1 MAARASAAA
10 QHEPPQRT
18 RPPEPLRRLG
28 QVAAPVALLA
38 AAGSLVWTRMPHR
51 SRTKALAE
59 ADLELSGE
67 MKDALE
73 ILVAEASAAEPPP
86 RRGERRP
93 DAPERPGPL
102 PRELPHPP
110 RPPERPERGR
120 AQPPAPDAETEAP
133 APRAAAA
140 ERAASAALSTQAL
153 PCSQF
158 DFVVSTSL
166 DLPRCHVRSVRA
178 EVNATHRGPAPM
190 VPVSSLPDKVLVR
203 RAACGEP
210 AEQMEMLQRVR
221 QRTAQPRRFA
231 ICHFGLTRSISYTI
245 GSVRANVYA
254 PLAREGIP
262 FSVFFHTYDV
272 SRVESSQAGRTQE
285 VIDWRRDV
293 GTLFNFS
300 SFQHRYNAEDRPRG
314 FLQVDTQ
321 YGFDSTFNWKLSF
334 KIHKFG
340 DRDPAARLMKK
351 VDTRDNRAPAS
362 SWFINAMRLLFS
374 VKRVTALW
382 QHHQSMA
389 NESFRAVLYVRQD
402 MVWLA
407 PFPPA
412 VVDHFR
418 TWNGPDRIYLPAWV
432 NWMCSSQ
439 DDTLQIC
446 MGNDRAAIGTPRAM
460 LRFGNRLD
468 YALAMCTHT
477 RRGLQSEAIVAWPL
491 GQYSDPQRSLPRVPV
506 IRYVD
511 SHKHGGCLDVGIG
524 VESTF
529 STHVASWMNPG
540 MRDKPKNPILAG
552 AYGVRAR
559 ATELYLGQYETSAI
573 LGWFYYSRERG
584 PDCGGLRASL
594 LRATRP
600 LRKFVCITQRRWCT
614 DECMSQAPGIEHW
627 IDHPPQDSGFHFLP
641 PGLKWEQLVRA
652 GHAARF
658 DRDADGGLRT
668 CGLSVDPYMSPQY
681 NKCLCVAKPAHDN
694 FTTGVPA
701 ATAELPGRPPCILPA
716 PERAQRRV
724 RPGAWARAPPRRP
737 GEAWA
742 QRRGRQWRSRE
753 GARQRPD

>member
-432 NWMCSSQ
+432 NWICAAE
-439 DDTLQIC
+439 DDVLRIC
-446 MGNDRAAIGTPRAM
+446 QANDRAAIGTPGAM

-468 YALAMCTHT
+468 HALAMCTHNQ
-477 RRGLQSEAIVAWPL
+477 RELMSEATVSWTL
-491 GQYSDPQRSLPRVPV
+491 GQYSDPMRSRSAIQMPMFPGRPPV
-506 IRYVD
+506 LRHVD

-524 VESTF
+524 AERISGNQDY
-529 STHVASWMNPG
+529 WMDPEK
-540 MRDKPKNPILAG
+540 RDKNLILAG

-559 ATELYLGQYETSAI
+559 ATELFLGGGERAVI
-573 LGWFYYSRERG
+573 RNWYYYANDRG
-584 PDCGGLRASL
+584 PNCQGLRASVL
-594 LRATRP
+594 AVTGP
-600 LRKFVCITQRRWCT
+600 LRETVCVTHKLRRWCT
-614 DECMSQAPGIEHW
+614 RKCMSQAPSIEHW

-652 GHAARF
+652 GARARF
-658 DRDADGGLRT
+658 DRDADGRLRT
-668 CGLSVDPYMSPQY
+668 CRLFLADPYMHPQHNQCVCTASPG
-681 NKCLCVAKPAHDN
+681 NHN

-701 ATAELPGRPPCILPA
+701 ATAARRGRPPCLQSA
-716 PERAQRRV
+716 PT
-724 RPGAWARAPPRRP
+724 
-737 GEAWA
+737 
-742 QRRGRQWRSRE
+742 
-753 GARQRPD
+753 